1 MKKPDQKVFSA
12 IPELRLRLGA
22 AQDSRISRMKL
33 VRLCVG

>member
-12 IPELRLRLGA
+12 IPELCLRLGA
-22 AQDSRISRMKL
+22 AQENRLSRMKL